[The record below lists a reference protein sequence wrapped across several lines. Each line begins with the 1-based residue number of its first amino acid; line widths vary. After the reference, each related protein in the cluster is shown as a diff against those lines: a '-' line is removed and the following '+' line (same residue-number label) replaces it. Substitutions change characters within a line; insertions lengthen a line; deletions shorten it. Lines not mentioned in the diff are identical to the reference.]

1 LTDGSNGIPPDTPT
15 RVVREDPDREG
26 LLYAGTEFGM
36 YISLDNGAHWQ
47 SFQLNLPNVPVTD
60 LKVHRKDLIVS
71 TQGRAFWVLDN
82 LSALHQLTAQT
93 KSTDVHLFKPR
104 DGYRTRTAPAVLGP
118 NLDYYL
124 PSVPS
129 GPVTI
134 DILDSSGALVN
145 SYSSDAPVGGG
156 RGGRGRGA
164 GVAAAESDDPDAA
177 PAFGRGRGGPPP
189 RVTKAEGMNRFV
201 WDVRHQSGVLEPP
214 GSYQVRLKTGAMAQT
229 QPLTVLIDPNVAA
242 DGVTAADLKEQ
253 FEHNLRMRQ
262 LVTDAGQLPARVR
275 DLQTKLTQ
283 SAATAEKGNQ
293 AEAVDAIAAR
303 LFTEPVR
310 YGKPGLQAHI
320 TYLASMTTGADQKIG
335 HDAIERYAVLRKELD
350 DLRSQLDRIAGS
362 NPR

>member
-1 LTDGSNGIPPDTPT
+1 
-15 RVVREDPDREG
+15 
-26 LLYAGTEFGM
+26 
-36 YISLDNGAHWQ
+36 
-47 SFQLNLPNVPVTD
+47 
-60 LKVHRKDLIVS
+60 
-71 TQGRAFWVLDN
+71 
-82 LSALHQLTAQT
+82 
-93 KSTDVHLFKPR
+93 
-104 DGYRTRTAPAVLGP
+104 
-118 NLDYYL
+118 
-124 PSVPS
+124 
-129 GPVTI
+129 
-134 DILDSSGALVN
+134 
-145 SYSSDAPVGGG
+145 
-156 RGGRGRGA
+156 
-164 GVAAAESDDPDAA
+164 
-177 PAFGRGRGGPPP
+177 
-189 RVTKAEGMNRFV
+189 VTKAEGMNRFV
-201 WDVRHQSGVLEPP
+201 WDVRHQSGVLAPP

-262 LVTDAGQLPARVR
+262 LVTDAGQLATRVR

-283 SAATAEKGNQ
+283 GAATAEKGNQ